1 MGRQKQFEP
10 DINWNGT
17 QHITQLSFKS
27 DHKVLPDNYGV
38 CVTHL
43 KNLTK
48 CFHSNDMLKGYHDF
62 FMMTKKM
69 ASLKKLK

>member
-10 DINWNGT
+10 DINRNGT
-17 QHITQLSFKS
+17 QHVTQLPFKT
-27 DHKVLPDNYGV
+27 DHKIFPDTYGV

-48 CFHSNDMLKGYHDF
+48 YFYSNDMLKDYHDF